1 MNEKD
6 ADVVSRMSKDF
17 HKLFDKYEVL
27 LDQEKV
33 LYAVLILALSIGIQ
47 IAPSDKELNR
57 MIVAAKKRAI
67 EILKATNEGEND
79 KS

>member
-6 ADVVSRMSKDF
+6 ADIVSRMSKDF
-17 HKLFDKYEVL
+17 HKLFDKYEGL
-27 LDQEKV
+27 LHQDQV

-47 IAPSDKELNR
+47 IAASDKELNR